1 MQMRFPCKAL
11 IRFGVPNLPNSNSLD
26 ALMRLRA
33 VIYYENRADGVLVVA
48 QQPQSFN
55 VKHDSSYLLG
65 LDPETG
71 NFVGS

>member
-1 MQMRFPCKAL
+1 
-11 IRFGVPNLPNSNSLD
+11 
-26 ALMRLRA
+26 MRLRA

>member
-1 MQMRFPCKAL
+1 
-11 IRFGVPNLPNSNSLD
+11 
-26 ALMRLRA
+26 MRLRA

-71 NFVGS
+71 NFLWKLTLARHPATILDAVAGRFNVVSY